1 MPGNNTT
8 PQFPGMIIT
17 SEKTMIDLINMKSS
31 VRMMMMTGLKMF
43 VKFPTD
49 SETVY
54 LHILRKNWQKIGK

>member
-1 MPGNNTT
+1 
-8 PQFPGMIIT
+8 
-17 SEKTMIDLINMKSS
+17 MIDLINMKSS

-54 LHILRKNWQKIGK
+54 LHILRKNWQKIGRIFFGGNDDENRWWGIASSL

>member
-1 MPGNNTT
+1 M
-8 PQFPGMIIT
+8 

-54 LHILRKNWQKIGK
+54 FHILRKNWQKIGRIFFGGE